1 VTNCILTCS
10 PYFTELALNE
20 IRRQHPQISITQHL
34 APGIIQLQAPYSFD
48 KLTVHWRHQ
57 TPIYLH
63 HAFPIHA
70 TILLTGQADDPE
82 RMKMAASQIAADEV
96 TVQVRST
103 IESGLPYSARDVQQF
118 LNPSQTAYNTDLPK
132 GRILSVLITRLAGE
146 LCAYMGISWAT
157 QNISPWAG
165 GELPVT
171 EAVPNRAGYK
181 LLEAIS
187 AFSIRLRKGDM
198 ALDLGASPGAWTTLL
213 RRRGLRVT
221 AVAPT
226 PLYPWLTIDPDVNYQ
241 PLLAEDFLN
250 RCPTTFDLMV
260 NDMYMEPQKTAQLMV
275 DYARQLRREGIAIVT
290 LKLRERNQRR
300 VMDHSFRIL
309 RKAYKIIQVRQL
321 VSNRKEVTLFLRRK
335 D

>member
-1 VTNCILTCS
+1 
-10 PYFTELALNE
+10 LALNE
-20 IRRQHPQISITQHL
+20 IRRQHPQISIVQHL

-48 KLTVHWRHQ
+48 KLTAPWRHQ

-70 TILLTGQADDPE
+70 TITLEGLAGDLERLKTAATQLSSDD
-82 RMKMAASQIAADEV
+82 A

-103 IESGLPYSARDVQQF
+103 IESGLPYSARDIHQYLKPQQ
-118 LNPSQTAYNTDLPK
+118 TDYNLDTPK
-132 GRILSVLITRLAGE
+132 GRILSVLIVQERSE
-146 LCAYMGISWAT
+146 LRAYMGISWAT

-181 LLEAIS
+181 LLEALS
-187 AFSIRLRKGDM
+187 AFSIRLRKGDL
-198 ALDLGASPGAWTTLL
+198 ALDLGAAPGAWTTLL

-226 PLYPWLTIDPDVNYQ
+226 PLYPWLTIDPDVSYQ
-241 PLLAEDFLN
+241 PLLAEDFLT
-250 RCPTTFDLMV
+250 RCPTTFDLLV
-260 NDMYMEPQKTAQLMV
+260 NDMYVYPQTSAQLMS
-275 DYARQLRREGIAIVT
+275 DFAQHLRRDGIAIMT
-290 LKLRERNQRR
+290 LKIGEQKQRSL
-300 VMDHSFRIL
+300 MDHSFRIL

-335 D
+335 C

>member
-1 VTNCILTCS
+1 
-10 PYFTELALNE
+10 LALNE

-48 KLTVHWRHQ
+48 KLTSPWRHQ

-70 TILLTGQADDPE
+70 TITLENQMGDLE
-82 RMKMAASQIAADEV
+82 RLKIAAAQIAPDDV

-103 IESGLPYSARDVQQF
+103 VESGLSYSARDIQQF
-118 LNPSQTAYNTDLPK
+118 LNSKQTAYNTDIPK
-132 GRILSVLITRLAGE
+132 GRILSVLITQHTSQ

-171 EAVPNRAGYK
+171 ESVPNRAGYK

-187 AFSIRLRKGDM
+187 AFSIRLRKGDL

-226 PLYPWLTIDPDVNYQ
+226 PLYPWLTIDPDVSYQ
-241 PLLAEDFLN
+241 PLLAEDFLT
-250 RCPTTFDLMV
+250 RCPTTFDLLV
-260 NDMYMEPQKTAQLMV
+260 NDMYLEPQKTAQLMI
-275 DYARQLRREGIAIVT
+275 DYAEHMRREGIAIVT
-290 LKLRERNQRR
+290 LKLRDHNQRR

>member
-48 KLTVHWRHQ
+48 KLTLPWRHQ

-63 HAFPIHA
+63 HAFPVHA
-70 TILLTGQADDPE
+70 TVTLTGQTDDLE
-82 RMKMAASQIAADEV
+82 RLKTAAAQLAPDDV
-96 TVQVRST
+96 TVQVRSAV
-103 IESGLPYSARDVQQF
+103 ESGLSYSALDVQQF
-118 LNPSQTAYNTDLPK
+118 LNPNQTIYNTDMPK
-132 GRILSVLITRLAGE
+132 GRILSVLITQHTSQLR
-146 LCAYMGISWAT
+146 AYMGISWVT

-226 PLYPWLTIDPDVNYQ
+226 PLYPWLTIDPDVSYQ
-241 PLLAEDFLN
+241 PLLAEDFLT
-250 RCPTTFDLMV
+250 RCPTTFDLLV
-260 NDMYMEPQKTAQLMV
+260 NDMYVYPQTSSQLMI
-275 DYARQLRREGIAIVT
+275 DFAQHLRRGGIAIMT
-290 LKLRERNQRR
+290 LKIGEGKQRSL
-300 VMDHSFRIL
+300 MDHSFRIL
-309 RKAYKIIQVRQL
+309 RKAYKIIQIRQL
-321 VSNRKEVTLFLRRK
+321 VSNRREVTLFLRRK